1 MGFGR
6 RGEKEFPSVRVV
18 VSSRVAAGVRIADAG
33 ALPPHPRSLLLL
45 FRQHPCWRLPS
56 GRHRTISWSVLLWT
70 CSPVAR
76 VFNPCRDALH
86 GLENPCYEIGDD
98 PVHPVRKAIST
109 SEAPSSLWSG
119 VFRRGAAGRMPA
131 EFRSGGSLRG
141 CGGEAPAS
149 AICETRWSPGMQP
162 VDDQ

>member
-6 RGEKEFPSVRVV
+6 RGEEEFPSVRVV
-18 VSSRVAAGVRIADAG
+18 VASRVAAGVRIADAG

-86 GLENPCYEIGDD
+86 GLENQCYEIGDD

-109 SEAPSSLWSG
+109 SEAPPSLPVRCLPDGSRWQDASG
-119 VFRRGAAGRMPA
+119 
-131 EFRSGGSLRG
+131 
-141 CGGEAPAS
+141 
-149 AICETRWSPGMQP
+149 
-162 VDDQ
+162 